1 MAEPPVLS
9 SLRPLPRSLDPLEDE
24 SLPGY
29 VLRLSHRLGVGPGPL
44 ILRMGVPS
52 SRKDRTTLIRIPV
65 SCAISLG
72 EADLAA
78 FCHATRLSRHEAAGL
93 LLASLGTRYGPL
105 SSEFRGR
112 STSGTRRLQY
122 NNPWLLTT
130 RTQYC
135 PDCLAGDG
143 SEIQQ
148 RHGGAWRRLWR
159 LPPVFSC
166 PHHERFLRRYC
177 HLCGEL
183 AQNRHSNDL
192 IARPRDSE
200 LHPVRCRATPKPP
213 SPRAMSPA
221 CGADLTQAPSSD
233 EPMSRDHQSRDVL
246 FTLQKKY
253 LSFLSPDGP
262 KQVSSIGWLTP
273 SAQYFQDLRGVVAL
287 IFMTWPEIRPYAA
300 TPELARIIDTE
311 AERRHELF
319 HRRGAE
325 PRKNLRSTAYTDHRT
340 TRSPPAPSL
349 KSQTASSAH
358 RTKKLR
364 PSSLFPLQMKRS
376 AFISRLA
383 TPSVA
388 PAALR
393 FPSVS
398 SSPTALGESQE
409 AGATLSKASPRVPPP
424 ELPDANL
431 LGSQRRAGPLAQ

>member
-1 MAEPPVLS
+1 MAEPPSLS
-9 SLRPLPRSLDPLEDE
+9 SLRSLPRSLDPLEDE

-44 ILRMGVPS
+44 ILRMGIPN
-52 SRKDRTTLIRIPV
+52 SRKDRTTLIRIPI

-72 EADLAA
+72 EADLDA
-78 FCHATRLSRHEAAGL
+78 FCHATRLSRQETAGL

-112 STSGTRRLQY
+112 SSSGTRRLQY

-135 PDCLAGDG
+135 PDCLVGDG

-166 PHHERFLRRYC
+166 PQHERFLRRYC

-200 LHPVRCRATPKPP
+200 LHPVRCRATPKPGN
-213 SPRAMSPA
+213 PRTVSPA
-221 CGADLTQAPSSD
+221 CGADLTQAPRSE
-233 EPMSRDHQSRDVL
+233 EPMPRDHQSRDVL

-262 KQVSSIGWLTP
+262 EQVSSIGWLTP
-273 SAQYFQDLRGVVAL
+273 TAQYFQDLRGVVAL
-287 IFMTWPEIRPYAA
+287 IFMTWPETRPYAA

-311 AERRHELF
+311 AERRHDLF
-319 HRRGAE
+319 HRRGAQ
-325 PRKNLRSTAYTDHRT
+325 PRKNLRSTAYTDPPDDPVATGAVLEIADRFLRT
-340 TRSPPAPSL
+340 PDEEAAAQFLVPLADEAKRIHQPLSYTLRSPRG
-349 KSQTASSAH
+349 ASIPLRVVLAYSP
-358 RTKKLR
+358 RGKLR
-364 PSSLFPLQMKRS
+364 SRS
-376 AFISRLA
+376 DLIQA
-383 TPSVA
+383 
-388 PAALR
+388 
-393 FPSVS
+393 VS
-398 SSPTALGESQE
+398 S
-409 AGATLSKASPRVPPP
+409 GAATRATRRGLS
-424 ELPDANL
+424 
-431 LGSQRRAGPLAQ
+431 G

>member
-1 MAEPPVLS
+1 MEARPVAEPPSLS
-9 SLRPLPRSLDPLEDE
+9 SLRSLPRSLDPLEDE

-29 VLRLSHRLGVGPGPL
+29 VLRLSHWLGVGPGPL
-44 ILRMGVPS
+44 ILRMGIPN
-52 SRKDRTTLIRIPV
+52 SRKDRTTLIRIPI

-72 EADLAA
+72 EADLDA
-78 FCHATRLSRHEAAGL
+78 FCHATRLSRQETAGL

-105 SSEFRGR
+105 SSEFHGR
-112 STSGTRRLQY
+112 SSSGTRRLQY

-135 PDCLAGDG
+135 PDCLVGDG

-200 LHPVRCRATPKPP
+200 LHPVLCRATPKPGN
-213 SPRAMSPA
+213 PRAVSPA
-221 CGADLTQAPSSD
+221 CGADLTQAPRSE
-233 EPMSRDHQSRDVL
+233 EPMRRDHQSRDVL

-262 KQVSSIGWLTP
+262 EQVSSIGWLTP
-273 SAQYFQDLRGVVAL
+273 TAQYFQDLRGVVAL
-287 IFMTWPEIRPYAA
+287 IFMTWPEARPHAA

-319 HRRGAE
+319 HRRGAQ
-325 PRKNLRSTAYTDHRT
+325 PRKNRGQPHTPTRRT
-340 TRSPPAPSL
+340 IPSPPAPSW
-349 KSQTASSAH
+349 KSQTASYAH
-358 RTKKLR
+358 RTKKPQHSSSS
-364 PSSLFPLQMKRS
+364 PSRTKPSASTSRS
-376 AFISRLA
+376 V
-383 TPSVA
+383 TPSAA
-388 PAALR
+388 PAAPR
-393 FPSVS
+393 FPSES
-398 SSPTALGESQE
+398 SSPTAPRESRE
-409 AGATLSKASPRVPPP
+409 AGATLSKPSRQEPRPGRHHELLVTSP
-424 ELPDANL
+424 
-431 LGSQRRAGPLAQ
+431 